1 MYILEDEALKE
12 LLGGEYY
19 QVIVAKHHN
28 PKISIYKLFQGFQVD
43 YKSYIGF
50 WNFYRKHLSPIID
63 SVRIIDDNSLLGKL
77 LRWLV
82 KCDVITKKS

>member
-28 PKISIYKLFQGFQVD
+28 PKISIYKIFQGFQVD